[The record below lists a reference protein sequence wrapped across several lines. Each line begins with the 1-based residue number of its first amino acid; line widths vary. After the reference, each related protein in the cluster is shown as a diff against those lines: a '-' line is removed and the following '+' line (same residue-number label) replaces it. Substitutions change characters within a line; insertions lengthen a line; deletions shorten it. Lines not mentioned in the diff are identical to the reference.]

1 MMKNLYDRTTM
12 ARAFTLELD
21 PQLRTLLTA
30 RIAALVTAD
39 CDLTDWTEYLI
50 VEPGDSEADIIRHVG
65 FSPLVEPIDG
75 ARFGCAGFHPCW
87 DWLGEHPGW
96 YEMIVTFGSTF
107 AYVLF
112 IRDADGVDPALLSM
126 CRHYAGEGL

>member
-1 MMKNLYDRTTM
+1 MIHLYDRSTM
-12 ARAFTLELD
+12 ARALTLDLE
-21 PQLRTLLTA
+21 PQLRILLTA
-30 RIAALVTAD
+30 RIAALATAS

-50 VEPGDSEADIIRHVG
+50 IEPGDSEADIIRHVG

-75 ARFGCAGFHPCW
+75 ARFDCSGFHPCW
-87 DWLGEHPGW
+87 DWLGEHLGW

-107 AYVLF
+107 SYVLF
-112 IRDADGVDPALLSM
+112 IRHADGVDPALLSM